1 MRGISAWT
9 TSTLLTVAALV
20 TAHGEPNLKH
30 EHAGDVFRKLHRKQC
45 YLDGPASNGS
55 SLGEYRTVD
64 GVDLYIAHPPS
75 RHHKKTKTTPP
86 AIIYLTDI
94 FGVQLLNNR
103 LLADAFSK
111 AGYLTIIPDLF
122 RGDPVPANALSNPNS
137 NFNISEWQT
146 RHPASEIES
155 IITSTFQTT
164 VSEYGIPTSKI
175 GAVGYC
181 FGGKYVAKYLSS
193 NSTRGNLTFAAG
205 FTAHPSNTLPSEWE
219 AIENPISI
227 AFGELDAS
235 STPENRT
242 NIEGIFIE
250 GNKTFQT
257 NLYADAEHGFAVR
270 TNLTDPKKRFAQES
284 AYLQAVRWFDQWVK
298 EDEDDE

>member
-9 TSTLLTVAALV
+9 TSTLLAVAALV

-55 SLGEYRTVD
+55 STGEYRTVE
-64 GVDLYIAHPPS
+64 G
-75 RHHKKTKTTPP
+75 
-86 AIIYLTDI
+86 
-94 FGVQLLNNR
+94 
-103 LLADAFSK
+103 ADAFSK

-122 RGDPVPANALSNPNS
+122 RGDPVPANALSDPNF

-155 IITSTFQTT
+155 IITSTLQTT
-164 VSEYGIPTSKI
+164 TSEYGIAPSKI

-193 NSTRGNLTFAAG
+193 NSTRGNTTFAAG

-242 NIEGIFIE
+242 NIEGIFIQ

-298 EDEDDE
+298 GDEDDE